1 MAYNVFK
8 RPMFKRGGSTTGTGI
23 MSHVEPRVK
32 AQGGAFTRSGNTLL
46 FGRGQNLNDP
56 LSIFGFNIPGTQIS
70 ANQTPIPLR
79 NFADDAT
86 FLLGPGKF
94 LKAGGAG
101 LNILKQA
108 GKYATKP
115 NFYGTTSGVSRTTL
129 DKAPFLSGKY
139 IREAVRPYTSGM
151 KETLKQS
158 GSLIKQYPQV
168 SAVGA
173 GGLGLGAY
181 ALSGNNTPTS
191 QTQTNQLLKQIENAS
206 NNAVNKAN
214 TGDAKKD
221 AVYKEADKRTRLEK
235 EADEIMKVLRDP
247 QMDKAQAFLL
257 ISDALKQPGT
267 IAEKIQYATGKGA
280 KIAQEKAKDR
290 RAAKLLAYQ
299 TIKKEDE
306 APAAGKI
313 SKRAAFLA
321 SKDNLTK
328 QERNELAN
336 LRSFIDKETYTEKKL
351 SGGEI
356 DYYFEKRGSIKAI
369 KEQIEDL
376 LKKGGPKLEN
386 LDAAER
392 RQFDNL
398 AEEYKYLKGIE
409 SKYYGGGGKT
419 GLNLKDGG
427 RVNYAEGTI
436 PNADLKV
443 SEMSGDANEFPVKP
457 VEKLSFAD
465 LRNRL
470 PQEITDDIVQLIAN
484 SEEALQDFAYISTQQ
499 DINDFNLKYG
509 VNLVLPPQ
517 KG

>member
-8 RPMFKRGGSTTGTGI
+8 RPMFKRGGSTQGTGI

-46 FGRGQNLNDP
+46 FGRGQNLNEP
-56 LSIFGFNIPGTQIS
+56 LSVFGLNIPGTQIVPGS
-70 ANQTPIPLR
+70 TIPKR
-79 NFADDAT
+79 DFASDLSFIA
-86 FLLGPGKF
+86 GPGKF
-94 LKAGGAG
+94 MKAGGAG

-108 GKYATKP
+108 GRYATKP
-115 NFYGTTSGVSRTTL
+115 NFYGTTSGVSRTAL
-129 DKAPFLSGKY
+129 EPAPFLSSRY
-139 IREAVRPYTSGM
+139 IREGIRPYTSGM
-151 KETLKQS
+151 KETLKRAGS
-158 GSLIKQYPQV
+158 GIKQYPEAT
-168 SAVGA
+168 AVGI

-181 ALSGNNTPTS
+181 ALSDDPVSKTTE
-191 QTQTNQLLKQIENAS
+191 NQLLRQIENVSS
-206 NNAVNKAN
+206 NAANKAA
-214 TGDAKKD
+214 TGDFKKD

-247 QMDKAQAFLL
+247 DMDKAQAALL
-257 ISDALKQPGT
+257 ISDALKQGGSISDKIT
-267 IAEKIQYATGKGA
+267 YAVNKGRKIAED
-280 KIAQEKAKDR
+280 KAKDR
-290 RAAKLLAYQ
+290 RSAKLLAYQ

-313 SKRAAFLA
+313 AKRAAFLA
-321 SKDNLTK
+321 SKENLSTK
-328 QERNELAN
+328 EKAELDN

-351 SGGEI
+351 SGSEI
-356 DYYFEKRGSIKAI
+356 DYYFANRGSIKAI
-369 KEQIEDL
+369 EEQIQDL
-376 LKKGGPKLEN
+376 LKKGGEN
-386 LDAAER
+386 LTNLDDVEK

-398 AEEYKYLKGIE
+398 AKEYKFLKGIE
-409 SKYYGGGGKT
+409 AKYYSGGGKT
-419 GLNLKDGG
+419 SLNLKDGG
-427 RVNYAEGTI
+427 RVNYAEGTK
-436 PNADLKV
+436 PNDDLKV

-457 VEKLSFAD
+457 VEKLSFED

-470 PQEITDDIVQLIAN
+470 PQEITNDIVQLIAN